1 MKYFIFFI
9 LSMLAVMTIL
19 PAVGLAAG
27 YSYTITT
34 NLPGVE
40 NIVAGNSASGITI
53 AGYVAA
59 IYKGALALVG
69 FVAFIAIVY
78 WGFVYTFS
86 AGNTSKTGEATKGIT
101 QAILGLVLLLAG
113 YLILNFVN
121 PALVNIQQTDTSL
134 SNIKSIDKPDKSGET
149 PGGYT
154 GGAVIGGRVCG
165 SIDCAPGYACASPGN
180 CQPIH
185 GQRCGSIDCA
195 PGYTCI
201 SPGKCQKK

>member
-1 MKYFIFFI
+1 
-9 LSMLAVMTIL
+9 MTIL

-34 NLPGVE
+34 SLPGVE

-69 FVAFIAIVY
+69 FVAFVAIVY
-78 WGFVYTFS
+78 WGFVYTLS
-86 AGNTSKTGEATKGIT
+86 AGNTSRTSDATKGIT
-101 QAILGLVLLLAG
+101 QAIQGLVLLLAG

-154 GGAVIGGRVCG
+154 G
-165 SIDCAPGYACASPGN
+165 DPNKPKPPEPGKPSELLYNVTSPSACANLGGKPFSPCKDFCLATPGLCSKN
-180 CQPIH
+180 TVC
-185 GQRCGSIDCA
+185 CGTK
-195 PGYTCI
+195 P
-201 SPGKCQKK
+201 